1 VKLSDIKLNDDN
13 PRYIRDDKFEQ
24 LKQSIKAF
32 PQMLRLR
39 PIVVDENNIVLGGN
53 MRLRALQELG
63 YTELDDEWVKRADEL
78 TAEQKREFI
87 IKDNVGYG
95 SWEWETLANEWDS
108 EELAEWGLD
117 VWNQGS
123 DINELHEYQLDEDE
137 EFDPIGVSSGLQKI
151 VFVFDGEDEA
161 DSFLNQIQHKAKK
174 TGQKGSWTV
183 DLSTQSI

>member
-1 VKLSDIKLNDDN
+1 MKISDIKLNNDN
-13 PRYIRDDKFEQ
+13 PRYIKDDKFEK
-24 LKQSIKAF
+24 LKASIQSF

-39 PIVVDENNIVLGGN
+39 PIVIDENNIVLGGN

-63 YTELDDEWVKRADEL
+63 YTELDDEWVKLADEL

-87 IKDNVGYG
+87 IKDNVGFG

-108 EELAEWGLD
+108 AELAEWGLEMWD
-117 VWNQGS
+117 AGS
-123 DINELHEYQLDEDE
+123 AYNDMHEDQVDEDQ

-161 DSFLNQIQHKAKK
+161 DSFLNSVQQKANK
-174 TGQKGSWTV
+174 TGQKGIWTV